1 MYSLKDDDCPEKGKA
16 PDVTGV
22 VEEFGLDE
30 GVGSDEPVEGGEGRG
45 CVVFWDG
52 GSGVS

>member
-1 MYSLKDDDCPEKGKA
+1 MYSFKDDDCPEKSEA
-16 PDVTGV
+16 PDITDV

-30 GVGSDEPVEGGEGRG
+30 GGGSNEPVEGWKRRSF
-45 CVVFWDG
+45 VVFWDG